1 MKPNPLSTD
10 DTPDNAK
17 QLVTEAESLFSD
29 GNVSASE
36 DLCHQA
42 LKKDKLNAD
51 AIGLL
56 ALVSYQAGN
65 VAQAKRL
72 LSQAIQITPGN
83 AVHHYRLANI
93 HQDQRNLD
101 EAIACYSEA
110 LSQSPN
116 FLAALVNLGNSFLQN
131 RDYKQAINVSLK
143 ALDLAPKCIEAISNL
158 GQSYLKSGHLSYAH
172 NTLLNIVQHNPNSAE
187 FRNNYGVVQQLIG
200 DVDGAIKTFKVALN
214 LDPNCRLAER
224 NLKIAVLNSPKWT
237 VKELFNLQKSFCRP
251 YPKIQNSNKIF
262 AEHDFSIGRKLRV
275 GYLTSDF
282 CEHPVGYNLLPLI
295 KHHNQE
301 AVEIYLYSNVESQ
314 DFVTNQFI
322 ETSDQWRGIRDLND
336 KQVANII
343 KIDQIDIMV
352 YLAGRFNGNRPE
364 IAIYRPAPVQISF
377 HDCAT
382 TGIEAIDY
390 WLTDPDLHPIET
402 EELFVEK
409 LYRLPQF
416 YQFTVP
422 SNTPHTAPPPVLHNQ
437 QVTFGSFNKP
447 EKLNRVVIELW
458 ARLLSSI
465 PGSRLLLKYQ
475 NFFSDDAMKTL
486 WKEKFKEHG
495 LSIDRISLLSRDD
508 QQADH
513 LALYSQI
520 DICLDPFPFNGATA
534 TFEALLMGVPVV
546 ALEGKHF
553 VDRVSTTLLK
563 QANLSQFVA
572 KTTDDYLSIAR
583 TLALNTKELV
593 NFRPKIREKLLGS
606 NLCNAPRYAR
616 QIEKAYQCMWRNR
629 CEKTV

>member
-1 MKPNPLSTD
+1 M
-10 DTPDNAK
+10 
-17 QLVTEAESLFSD
+17 
-29 GNVSASE
+29 
-36 DLCHQA
+36 
-42 LKKDKLNAD
+42 
-51 AIGLL
+51 
-56 ALVSYQAGN
+56 
-65 VAQAKRL
+65 
-72 LSQAIQITPGN
+72 
-83 AVHHYRLANI
+83 
-93 HQDQRNLD
+93 
-101 EAIACYSEA
+101 
-110 LSQSPN
+110 
-116 FLAALVNLGNSFLQN
+116 
-131 RDYKQAINVSLK
+131 
-143 ALDLAPKCIEAISNL
+143 DLAPKCIEAISNL
-158 GQSYLKSGHLSYAH
+158 GQSYLRSGRLSYAH
-172 NTLLNIVQHNPNSAE
+172 NTLLKIVQHNPSSAE

-200 DVDGAIKTFKVALN
+200 DVDGAIKTFNVALN

-251 YPKIQNSNKIF
+251 HTKILNSNKIF

-322 ETSDQWRGIRDLND
+322 ETADQWRGIRHLND

-343 KIDQIDIMV
+343 RIDQIDIMV

-390 WLTDPDLHPIET
+390 WLTDSDLHPIET

-447 EKLNRVVIELW
+447 EKLNREVIELW

-486 WKEKFKEHG
+486 WKGKFKEHG

-572 KTTDDYLSIAR
+572 KTTDDYLSISR
-583 TLALNTKELV
+583 TLALNTKELI
-593 NFRPKIREKLLGS
+593 NFRAKIRENLIGS

-629 CEKTV
+629 CEETV

>member
-1 MKPNPLSTD
+1 MKRNLLPTD
-10 DTPDNAK
+10 DAPDEAI
-17 QLVTEAESLFSD
+17 QLVTEAQSLFSD

-42 LKKDKLNAD
+42 LKNDKLNAD

-65 VAQAKRL
+65 VAKAKRL
-72 LSQAIQITPGN
+72 LSQAIVIKPKN

-93 HQDQRNLD
+93 HQDQGKL
-101 EAIACYSEA
+101 EKAIACYSEA
-110 LSQSPN
+110 LRQSPK
-116 FLAALVNLGNSFLQN
+116 FLGALVNLGNSYLQN
-131 RDYKQAINVSLK
+131 GDYNQAINVSLK
-143 ALDLAPKCIEAISNL
+143 ALDLAPKCIEAMTNL
-158 GQSYLKSGHLSYAH
+158 GQSYLRSGRLSYAH
-172 NTLLNIVQHNPNSAE
+172 NTLLSIIQHKPNNAE
-187 FRNNYGVVQQLIG
+187 FRNNYGIVQQLIG

-214 LDPNCRLAER
+214 LDPNCRLAKR
-224 NLKIAVLNSPKWT
+224 NLMIAVLNSPKWT
-237 VKELFNLQKSFCRP
+237 TKEHFNLQKSFCRP
-251 YPKIQNSNKIF
+251 NTKILKSKQIF
-262 AEHDFSIGRKLRV
+262 SGHDFSSARKLRV

-295 KHHNQE
+295 KNHNQE
-301 AVEIYLYSNVESQ
+301 DFETYLYSNVESQ

-322 ETSDQWRGIRDLND
+322 ETADQWRVIRHLNTE
-336 KQVANII
+336 QAANLIRT
-343 KIDQIDIMV
+343 DQIDIMV

-364 IAIYRPAPVQISF
+364 VANYQPAPVQISF

-390 WLTDPDLHPIET
+390 WLTDADLHPIET

-437 QVTFGSFNKP
+437 HVTFGSFNKP
-447 EKLNRVVIELW
+447 EKLNREVIELW

-465 PGSRLLLKYQ
+465 PESRLILKYQ
-475 NFFSDDAMKTL
+475 NFFSDDAIKTF
-486 WKEKFKEHG
+486 WKGKFKEYG

-534 TFEALLMGVPVV
+534 TFEALLMGVPVI

-563 QANLSQFVA
+563 QASLSQFVA
-572 KTTDDYLSIAR
+572 KTTDDYLSIAQN
-583 TLALNTKELV
+583 LALNNKELV
-593 NFRPKIREKLLGS
+593 KLRNKIRENLLGS
-606 NLCNAPRYAR
+606 NLCDAPRYAR
-616 QIEKAYQCMWRNR
+616 QIEKAYQDMWQNR
-629 CEKTV
+629 CEKNV